1 MQNQKKKTPK
11 VSKTNKRTSE
21 EHSRTPALP
30 KKKKTA
36 TNENIKVENEVKT
49 PARKSV
55 VLNTEKKCDNNE
67 LIEEE
72 EDECIR
78 KESGKLRK
86 ASSAAKTS
94 KRKSQ
99 IDRGSVEA
107 VVNKTKSGKKSLKKN
122 KRPLRKRKKVDYSLC
137 DSENEI
143 DAGEEWDDQ
152 SSDSNSVEESV
163 ETNKTKETSKMKGKT
178 PLARKKRSTGSDSGL
193 PSENSNLSFVDL
205 VDDDSDFEVTSK
217 SLVRRSP
224 PAASSKGGR
233 KAVKIISS
241 DESDDSV
248 KCLGSV
254 SSEQGLSVHVIY
266 FCKLL
271 IFTYNVL

>member
-1 MQNQKKKTPK
+1 M
-11 VSKTNKRTSE
+11 
-21 EHSRTPALP
+21 
-30 KKKKTA
+30 
-36 TNENIKVENEVKT
+36 ENEVKT

-55 VLNTEKKCDNNE
+55 ILTAENNCDSTELNKEQ
-67 LIEEE
+67 
-72 EDECIR
+72 EDECMK
-78 KESGKLRK
+78 KEGEKLRK
-86 ASSAAKTS
+86 SNGAAKTS

-143 DAGEEWDDQ
+143 DAGEEWNDQ
-152 SSDSNSVEESV
+152 SSDSDSVEESI
-163 ETNKTKETSKMKGKT
+163 ESNKTKEISKLKGKT

-193 PSENSNLSFVDL
+193 PSENSSLSFVDL

-217 SLVRRSP
+217 HLVRRPP
-224 PAASSKGGR
+224 PAASSEGKR
-233 KAVKIISS
+233 KAVKILSS

-254 SSEQGLSVHVIY
+254 SSEQGLSII
-266 FCKLL
+266 L
-271 IFTYNVL
+271 